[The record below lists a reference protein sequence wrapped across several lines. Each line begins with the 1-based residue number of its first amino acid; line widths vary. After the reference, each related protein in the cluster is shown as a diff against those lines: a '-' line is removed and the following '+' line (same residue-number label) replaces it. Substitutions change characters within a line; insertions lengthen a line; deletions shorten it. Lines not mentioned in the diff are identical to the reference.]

1 MSTSYRI
8 SIIGSGNV
16 AYHLTHHL
24 IEKGHTI
31 NSIYTRQA
39 KKWMDDLAS
48 IPHKSN
54 LDYQD
59 EYCDFIIIAIKDKA
73 VDKVLSEIKNV
84 SNAQLLHTSGTL
96 DVNVFEKYGF
106 EDYGILYPF
115 QTIQRSRP
123 IDMSTVNHMI
133 EAKDGVSLEKL
144 ELLCESADLK
154 YRVVNSAD
162 RSKYHLAAVFA
173 SNFLNH
179 LLTISKDLL
188 DQENLDFN
196 LLKPLIDETIAKA
209 LALQPKYTQT
219 GPAVRED
226 KQIMDKHIS
235 MLGDRKDL
243 VQIYQLMSDN
253 IIASLKH

>member
-24 IEKGHTI
+24 IKKGHTI

-48 IPHKSN
+48 IPHKDN
-54 LDYQD
+54 LDYKN

-73 VDKVLSEIKNV
+73 MDQVLGDLKNI

-96 DVNVFEKYGF
+96 DLNVFERHGF

-123 IDMSTVNHMI
+123 IDMSSIHYMV
-133 EAKDGVSLEKL
+133 EAKDHVSLEKL
-144 ELLCESADLK
+144 ELLCESANFNFK
-154 YRVVNSAD
+154 EVNSSD
-162 RSKYHLAAVFA
+162 RAKYHLAAIFA

-188 DQENLDFN
+188 DKENLDFE
-196 LLKPLIDETIAKA
+196 LLKPLIDETVAKA

-226 KQIMDKHIS
+226 KTIMDRHIE
-235 MLGDRKDL
+235 MLGDRDDL
-243 VQIYQLMSDN
+243 KEIYRIMSDN
-253 IIASLKH
+253 IIASLKS